1 MGGLSLG
8 HAALGEQLRFP
19 ACPDRHLACDA
30 TAFVGVP
37 AVAWKNRLV
46 EIPEELVVNWPS
58 LLFALVV
65 DTLLVWAPAV
75 AVFLLATDPWI
86 PLAMLWLLAVLASNF
101 ALYARGVSL
110 GTWLG
115 GFRLRQRNRQPPGRK
130 YGLVLTLI
138 SFASIPAIAL
148 MIFLSFDGG
157 GAGDSTDLPGKANS
171 YPVVGERIRRRRWL
185 QGADAYSKRW
195 S

>member
-1 MGGLSLG
+1 MGGLPLG

-110 GTWLG
+110 GTWLAVSG
-115 GFRLRQRNRQPPGRK
+115 CVKETGNR
-130 YGLVLTLI
+130 
-138 SFASIPAIAL
+138 
-148 MIFLSFDGG
+148 
-157 GAGDSTDLPGKANS
+157 
-171 YPVVGERIRRRRWL
+171 PVENTG
-185 QGADAYSKRW
+185 W